1 MKNKVEMVVRILM
14 GLILV
19 TFGSNKF
26 LQFMPMMEMPEQAG
40 MFMMALGAT
49 GYMFPAIA
57 ITEITVGALLLINKL
72 KALALVMF
80 VPIMVNILLFHFFL
94 DIKSIGVAALV
105 AICHI
110 TLIIINKDKLMSLI
124 K

>member
-14 GLILV
+14 GLVLV
-19 TFGSNKF
+19 IFGSNKF

-80 VPIMVNILLFHFFL
+80 VPITVNILLFHFFL
-94 DIKSIGVAALV
+94 DIKSIGAGALV
-105 AICHI
+105 AIFHI
-110 TLIIINKDKLMSLI
+110 ILIIINKDKLMSLI